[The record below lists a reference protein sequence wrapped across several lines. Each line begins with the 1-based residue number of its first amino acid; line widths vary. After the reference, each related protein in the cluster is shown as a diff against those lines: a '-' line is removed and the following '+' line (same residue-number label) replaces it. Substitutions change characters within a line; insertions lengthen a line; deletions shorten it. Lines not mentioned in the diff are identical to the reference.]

1 MTPTVDPH
9 PPLHRVYGLPAWLVR
24 AITIFPIPSAL
35 IITAMLAIPA
45 THARGES
52 VLAEDH
58 MVENFTFIA
67 YFIATGIATVWVMRL
82 RRRPGTEL
90 QALGIAAIGAIN
102 FGLGMEEI
110 SWGQRVFHT
119 HWPKLFGLENVQGE
133 SNLHNIGVLH
143 DLSSWYPFVLGVIAL
158 VAIYAHTRR
167 HGDRT
172 GLPSL
177 LLPYAWV
184 VVAYSAYDN
193 FTDWVPVNMS
203 FDTLISTMD
212 EHNEMLVSFMMAL
225 GLWLA
230 MRRETR
236 SLRER

>member
-1 MTPTVDPH
+1 VTPTLEPH
-9 PPLHRVYGLPAWLVR
+9 RPPAAATRRVYGLPA
-24 AITIFPIPSAL
+24 AL
-35 IITAMLAIPA
+35 ARTITAFPVASAAIILTLLANPA

-52 VLAEDH
+52 LLAEDH
-58 MVENFTFIA
+58 LVENFTFIA
-67 YFIATGIATVWVMRL
+67 YFIAAGLGAAWALRL
-82 RRRPGTEL
+82 RRDGSTR
-90 QALGIAAIGAIN
+90 QALGIAAIGAIC

-110 SWGQRVFHT
+110 SWGQRVLHT
-119 HWPKLFGLENVQGE
+119 HWPSLFGLENVQAE

-143 DLSSWYPFVLGVIAL
+143 DWSSWYPCVLGVVAL
-158 VAIYAHTRR
+158 VAIYSHTRR

-184 VVAYSAYDN
+184 VVAFSAYDN
-193 FTDWVPVNMS
+193 FTDWVPVNMT
-203 FDTLISTMD
+203 FDTLIGTMD
-212 EHNEMLVSFMMAL
+212 ELNEMLVAFAFAL

-236 SLRER
+236 QR